1 MRLNKG
7 RINSIY
13 RDDEI
18 LQMVEQE
25 REQLR
30 KAVLQRMRFQSM
42 ERINNRRLER
52 EVLQYK
58 SKQALGS
65 IEANEEMEAI
75 ATSDPVLF
83 EELSM
88 RRSNSFKDPTRPVT
102 ATVTNF
108 NQDVLQNLTKLPG
121 LKF

>member
-1 MRLNKG
+1 MRKSKLKT
-7 RINSIY
+7 NSIY

-18 LQMVEQE
+18 LQMDEQE

-30 KAVLQRMRFQSM
+30 KVALQRMRFQSM
-42 ERINNRRLER
+42 ERINNRKLER

-65 IEANEEMEAI
+65 VQASEEMEAI
-75 ATSDPVLF
+75 ASNDPVLF

-88 RRSNSFKDPTRPVT
+88 RRSNSFKDPTRPIT

-108 NQDVLQNLTKLPG
+108 NQDVSQHLSKLPG
-121 LKF
+121 LQF